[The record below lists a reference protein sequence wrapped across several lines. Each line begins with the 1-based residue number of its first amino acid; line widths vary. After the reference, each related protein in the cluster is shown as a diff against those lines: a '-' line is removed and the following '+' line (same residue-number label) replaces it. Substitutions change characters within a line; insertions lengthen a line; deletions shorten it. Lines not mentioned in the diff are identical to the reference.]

1 MIFLSTGTRSTEH
14 QDHHTARVQ
23 KLARGTAIFLST
35 GYAEYRVPRA
45 PYSKGT
51 EISTWYDNF
60 SEHGVRG
67 VRSTKST
74 KVRASIPG
82 LNPWS

>member
-1 MIFLSTGTRSTEH
+1 MIFLSTGYEKYG
-14 QDHHTARVQ
+14 V
-23 KLARGTAIFLST
+23 L
-35 GYAEYRVPRA
+35 RA

-51 EISTWYDNF
+51 EISTEYGDF

-74 KVRASIPG
+74 KVRASIPEYMS
-82 LNPWS
+82 LESFDCCAFLAF

>member
-1 MIFLSTGTRSTEH
+1 MIFLSTGYE
-14 QDHHTARVQ
+14 
-23 KLARGTAIFLST
+23 
-35 GYAEYRVPRA
+35 EYGVPRA

-51 EISTWYDNF
+51 EISTEYGDF

-74 KVRASIPG
+74 KVRASIPV
-82 LNPWS
+82 LYSITLDTVF